1 MGDDLRFLREPTSW
15 PLVGRLRQ
23 RLIETY
29 PRARFSAWS
38 AIPLQQIHDGAQLA
52 FGAAYETRI
61 DLSKASVIASLD
73 ADLLAALPGN
83 LRTIKDWAAKRVP
96 SAGPMARL
104 YVGETNLSVTGM
116 NADHRL
122 RLKPSQIQRFG
133 LALLGRLAGRVPA
146 LSRYAPLAEP
156 LPPPGP
162 RAQFARALARD
173 LVRGGSGALVAGCA
187 RPAPLPHAVAR
198 G

>member
-1 MGDDLRFLREPTSW
+1 MGDDLRFLMEPASS

-23 RLIETY
+23 RRIETY

-83 LRTIKDWAAKRVP
+83 LRTIKDWAAKRGP
-96 SAGPMARL
+96 SAGPRARL
-104 YVGETNLSVTGM
+104 DAAGTHPTG
-116 NADHRL
+116 
-122 RLKPSQIQRFG
+122 
-133 LALLGRLAGRVPA
+133 AGPDRRPRV
-146 LSRYAPLAEP
+146 
-156 LPPPGP
+156 
-162 RAQFARALARD
+162 
-173 LVRGGSGALVAGCA
+173 
-187 RPAPLPHAVAR
+187 
-198 G
+198 